1 MSHRGTARWM
11 LVVAAGL
18 MLGLFSSRAQAQWQ
32 VASAD
37 GSSTLKLGVLL
48 QPQGEI
54 IETADAEDHSQNL
67 FLRRARILLGGTYSE
82 RWSFF
87 LETDSPNLGK
97 SKSDGSK
104 TTDLFI
110 QDVFVTY
117 STGDKFKIDAG
128 MMLMPLSHNHE
139 TSAGMLLP
147 VDYGP
152 YTFVQSD
159 PLTEKV
165 GRDYGIQARG
175 YLLDKH
181 FEYRVGAF
189 QGYRGSDLAGGS
201 GAGTEPFRVTARAVW
216 YPFEAETGY
225 FYTGASLGTKKILA
239 VGATY
244 DVQSSYSTIAADLFY
259 DQPIASGAVTFQA
272 DWASIDGDDFLLS
285 LPEQD
290 TWLIEA
296 SYYHKETRLGPYL
309 QLASRSYALE
319 DASHA
324 DEERMQAG
332 LAWWLSGHKINVK
345 GAWTRITKDGAPDRD
360 QALLQLQ
367 VFWY

>member
-1 MSHRGTARWM
+1 VSLGVTSRWYV
-11 LVVAAGL
+11 VVAGVVLSLLSSPAG
-18 MLGLFSSRAQAQWQ
+18 AQWQ
-32 VASAD
+32 IASAD

-48 QPQGEI
+48 QPQAEL
-54 IETADAEDHSQNL
+54 IETADGEDHSQNL

-97 SKSDGSK
+97 AKPDGSK
-104 TTDLFI
+104 SSDLYV
-110 QDVFVTY
+110 QDAFVTY
-117 STGDKFKIDAG
+117 STGDAFKIDAG

-139 TSAGMLLP
+139 TSAGQLAP

-152 YTFVQSD
+152 FTFVESD
-159 PLTEKV
+159 PTTSKV

-175 YLLDKH
+175 YILDRH
-181 FEYRVGAF
+181 LEYRVGAF

-225 FYTGASLGTKKILA
+225 FYTGTSLGAKKILA
-239 VGATY
+239 LGATY
-244 DVQSSYSTIAADLFY
+244 DVQSSYSTMAADLFY
-259 DQPIASGAVTFQA
+259 DQPLASGAATFQA
-272 DWASIDGDDFLLS
+272 DWARLDGDDFLTS
-285 LPEQD
+285 LPRQD

-296 SYYHKETRLGPYL
+296 SYYHKKLRLGPFV
-309 QLASRSYALE
+309 QLASRSFGAD

-324 DEERMQAG
+324 DEERTQAG
-332 LAWWLSGHKINVK
+332 LAWWLSGHTINLK
-345 GAWTRITKDGAPDRD
+345 GAWTRITADSSPDRD
-360 QALLQLQ
+360 QAQLQLQ